1 MGAITRTFAN
11 NITTAGV
18 LLPGAFE
25 NASFNNVTSV
35 QSGAVGTGAKTF
47 IASATLSSDATVDF
61 TSGID
66 STYKT
71 YIFYFINIH
80 PATDDV
86 IFSCQFDTGT
96 NTNYNQTITSTF
108 YAARHAESDSTN
120 FGYITNRDQAQ
131 GTDFVKLNYDAGNA
145 NDEGVSGYLKL
156 FDPSN
161 GTFVTQ
167 FLARASSNGYG
178 GSGAQ
183 DSQVAGYINTPTA
196 ITRVRFKMSSG
207 NIDSGKIVLYGMS

>member
-18 LLPGAFE
+18 LQPGAFE

-47 IASATLSSDATVDF
+47 IASATASGDATIDF

-71 YIFYFINIH
+71 YVFYFINMH

-86 IFSCQFDTGT
+86 ILTCQFDTGT

-108 YAARHAESDSTN
+108 YAARHGESDATN

-131 GTDFVKLNYDAGNA
+131 GTDFVKLNYDVGNGS
-145 NDEGVSGYLKL
+145 DECVSGYLKL

-161 GTFVTQ
+161 STFVTQ
-167 FLARASSNGYG
+167 FIARTSNYG
-178 GSGAQ
+178 QANEAA

-207 NIDSGKIVLYGMS
+207 NMDSGKIVLYGME